1 MRIGKHFTLR
11 RVFILGLGILFL
23 ALIFMIYLVNSYQIT
38 IKSEAER
45 LLTVAHGPEVQATI
59 ENFEL
64 RWFSLDAHEDPSIQA
79 KLATGPYLDYWRYA
93 RHGKAIYDE
102 PWWITKQAMVTS
114 FRTFEYTPE
123 HFKTIARVTRLFDEV
138 TPQGE
143 FKRSLPPNESCG
155 VYVFVREDD
164 VWKLATYFDMSVPQ
178 DIDRDWR
185 DAPAWSKQ
193 LIGDLP
199 RDMCDG

>member
-1 MRIGKHFTLR
+1 
-11 RVFILGLGILFL
+11 
-23 ALIFMIYLVNSYQIT
+23 
-38 IKSEAER
+38 
-45 LLTVAHGPEVQATI
+45 
-59 ENFEL
+59 
-64 RWFSLDAHEDPSIQA
+64 
-79 KLATGPYLDYWRYA
+79 
-93 RHGKAIYDE
+93 
-102 PWWITKQAMVTS
+102 
-114 FRTFEYTPE
+114 
-123 HFKTIARVTRLFDEV
+123 LFDEV

-143 FKRSLPPNESCG
+143 FKRSLPPAKSCG

-199 RDMCDG
+199 RDMCDR